1 MPRPADRRRLLAWSV
16 FAALLVGQI
25 GLGAGLILLREAF
38 AADGCERRC
47 PCDAP
52 VAEAPTDAAAA
63 PAEAPA
69 DTAEAPAEALADMP
83 AEAQAADHAAAPCP
97 PGCDD
102 CTCCPGAIA
111 AIITTDLPTLRAPL
125 GLPVTRP
132 PPDEPATGVPAPRPT
147 PDDTRG

>member
-25 GLGAGLILLREAF
+25 GLGAGLILLREALIT
-38 AADGCERRC
+38 DGCERRC

-52 VAEAPTDAAAA
+52 V
-63 PAEAPA
+63 A

-132 PPDEPATGVPAPRPT
+132 PPDEPATGVNVRLDRP

>member
-25 GLGAGLILLREAF
+25 GLGAGLILLRETL
-38 AADGCERRC
+38 AADGCESRC

-52 VAEAPTDAAAA
+52 VAEAP
-63 PAEAPA
+63 A
-69 DTAEAPAEALADMP
+69 DTAEAPANALADTP
-83 AEAQAADHAAAPCP
+83 ANTPAADHAAAPCP

-102 CTCCPGAIA
+102 CTCCPGAVA

-125 GLPVTRP
+125 GVPITRP
-132 PPDEPATGVPAPRPT
+132 PPDEPATGVHARLDRP